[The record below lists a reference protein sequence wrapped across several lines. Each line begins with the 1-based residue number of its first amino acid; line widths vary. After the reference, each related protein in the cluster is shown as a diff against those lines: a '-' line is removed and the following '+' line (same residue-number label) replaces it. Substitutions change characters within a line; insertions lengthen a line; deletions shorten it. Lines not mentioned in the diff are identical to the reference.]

1 MSWSIV
7 YSEQAK
13 QDLRS
18 IYEYIAFILLEKGT
32 AAVLC
37 KEIVTEINSLD
48 MMPKRY
54 PLYHDERWASLGIH
68 YLSVKDYLV
77 FYHVDDDNEVVSIV
91 RIGYGGQD
99 IGRFLSETSM

>member
-18 IYEYIAFILLEKGT
+18 IYEYIAFSLLEKGT
-32 AAVLC
+32 ASQLYR
-37 KEIVTEINSLD
+37 EIVMEINSLD
-48 MMPKRY
+48 VMPKRY
-54 PLYHDERWASLGIH
+54 PLYLDEPWHSLGVH
-68 YLSVKDYLV
+68 YLSVKDYLI
-77 FYHVDDDNEVVSIV
+77 FYLVNDEAETVSIV

-99 IGRFLSETSM
+99 IGRFLAETSE

>member
-1 MSWSIV
+1 MSWKIE
-7 YSEQAK
+7 YADQAK

-18 IYEYIAFILLEKGT
+18 IYEYIAFTLLEKGT
-32 AAVLC
+32 AADLY

-54 PLYHDERWASLGIH
+54 PLYHDEPWNSRGVHFLT
-68 YLSVKDYLV
+68 VKDYLI
-77 FYHVDDDNEVVSIV
+77 FYLVNDEAETVSIV

-99 IGRFLSETSM
+99 IGRFLVETPK

>member
-7 YSEQAK
+7 YSDQAK
-13 QDLRS
+13 QDLQS
-18 IYEYIAFILLEKGT
+18 IYEYIAFSLREKGT
-32 AAVLC
+32 ASQLY

-68 YLSVKDYLV
+68 YLSVKDYLI

-91 RIGYGGQD
+91 RVGYGGQE
-99 IGRFLSETSM
+99 IGRFLSEASE

>member
-1 MSWSIV
+1 MSWRAV
-7 YSEQAK
+7 YSDQAK

-18 IYEYIAFILLEKGT
+18 IYEYIAFSLLEKGT
-32 AAVLC
+32 ASQLY

-54 PLYHDERWASLGIH
+54 PLYHDEPWHSLGVH
-68 YLSVKDYLV
+68 YLSVKDYLI

-91 RIGYGGQD
+91 RIGYGGQE
-99 IGRFLSETSM
+99 IGRFLSEASE